1 MAKKEINGLSQSI
14 IESYSSQLLEVS
26 KNIDQDIQ
34 KAAELIINNSGKV
47 VISGL
52 GKSGLIGQKI
62 VATLCS
68 TGTRSVYMHAAEAI
82 HGDLGIYNPGDPT
95 ILISK
100 SGNTEELVR
109 LIPVLKEFQSPLISI
124 VGNVDSFIAKNA
136 DIVLNGTVEKEIDPL
151 GVVPTTSSLV
161 ALAIGDALASVL
173 MVQRGFDKKDFARNH
188 PGGELGK
195 QLALKVESV
204 MHPLNE
210 VAQINQNDSISSC
223 AKKMTDMPL
232 GAALYLENDILK
244 GIVTEGDLRKSIAS
258 TSDISC
264 SISDFINNDPISINP
279 SISILD
285 AMKVMEDRRSQIS
298 CLPVIDSDGKCL
310 GLVTLHD
317 LYQTKLV

>member
-1 MAKKEINGLSQSI
+1 M
-14 IESYSSQLLEVS
+14 
-26 KNIDQDIQ
+26 
-34 KAAELIINNSGKV
+34 
-47 VISGL
+47 
-52 GKSGLIGQKI
+52 
-62 VATLCS
+62 
-68 TGTRSVYMHAAEAI
+68 
-82 HGDLGIYNPGDPT
+82 
-95 ILISK
+95 
-100 SGNTEELVR
+100 
-109 LIPVLKEFQSPLISI
+109 
-124 VGNVDSFIAKNA
+124 VD
-136 DIVLNGTVEKEIDPL
+136 VENEIDPL

-204 MHPLNE
+204 MHPVNE
-210 VAQINQNDSISSC
+210 VAQIDQNDSISSC

-232 GAALYLENDILK
+232 GAALHLENDILK

-258 TSDISC
+258 TTDLSS
-264 SISDFINNDPISINP
+264 SISAFINNKPISINP

-285 AMKVMEDRRSQIS
+285 AMKVMEDRLSQIS
-298 CLPVIDSDGKCL
+298 CLPVIDSDGRCL